1 MKGGGRRM
9 VQVSTVFGEEPDY
22 WTLTVPGSDQHHM
35 PGDFEV
41 IARVE
46 PPSEY
51 SMRHSAERTLAC

>member
-1 MKGGGRRM
+1 M

-35 PGDFEV
+35 PCDFEV